1 MILLTRQ
8 FFFSFLVQWYKCAK
22 EITNAGRVIKE
33 VFNDYVRFS
42 IKEARENDSGI
53 YFVTARNK
61 HGVDRAFCQV
71 TVSHTMLPKLF
82 SIRKHFSMKIYYE
95 FIHA

>member
-1 MILLTRQ
+1 MILFTQIKNFLL
-8 FFFSFLVQWYKCAK
+8 FFSVQWYKGAK
-22 EITNAGRVIKE
+22 DITNAGRTIKE

-42 IKEARENDSGI
+42 IKEARENDTGI

-71 TVSHTMLPKLF
+71 TVSNKYF
-82 SIRKHFSMKIYYE
+82 N
-95 FIHA
+95 